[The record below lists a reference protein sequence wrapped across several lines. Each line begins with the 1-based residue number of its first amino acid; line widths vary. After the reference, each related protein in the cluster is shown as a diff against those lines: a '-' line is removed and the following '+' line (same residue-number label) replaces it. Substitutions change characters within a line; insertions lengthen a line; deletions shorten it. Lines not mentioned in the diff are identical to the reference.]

1 VRFPLLMDASSAC
14 QGLPLVVAAMRGQL
28 RGARAWFFA
37 WCAVNLLE
45 TGTMIGL
52 NLADVHNLWVPYVFQ
67 PAEGALALWAFSCWQ
82 VSAGARRA
90 MRLAI
95 PPFLLVVLVLSASL
109 ESVASFSRWMQPLTA
124 LVGLVA
130 AASTLVARSRT
141 STSDVLRQDWFWV
154 SAGMALYL
162 GTFSMIGP
170 LSALLAGNI
179 PLLLG
184 ALKVHAALTILAFL
198 AIAWGLWC
206 PARTG
211 EVATPRVR
219 VP

>member
-1 VRFPLLMDASSAC
+1 VQVPFLLEASSISQGVPLL
-14 QGLPLVVAAMRGQL
+14 AAARGRV
-28 RGARAWFFA
+28 RGVRAWVLA
-37 WCAVNLLE
+37 WCAANFLE
-45 TGTMIGL
+45 TCTMFVL
-52 NLADVHNLWVPYVFQ
+52 NQRDIHNLWVPYVFQ
-67 PAEGALALWAFSCWQ
+67 PVEGALALWAFSCWQ
-82 VSAGARRA
+82 VSDVARRA

-95 PPFLLVVLVLSASL
+95 PPFVLVLWVLSVSL
-109 ESVASFSRWMQPLTA
+109 DSIASFSRWMEPLTA
-124 LVGLVA
+124 LVSLFA
-130 AASTLVARSRT
+130 AAVTLVARSRT
-141 STSDVLRQDWFWV
+141 STGDVLRQDWFWV

-184 ALKVHAALTILAFL
+184 AFKVHAALTILAFL

-211 EVATPRVR
+211 EVATARVG
-219 VP
+219 VS